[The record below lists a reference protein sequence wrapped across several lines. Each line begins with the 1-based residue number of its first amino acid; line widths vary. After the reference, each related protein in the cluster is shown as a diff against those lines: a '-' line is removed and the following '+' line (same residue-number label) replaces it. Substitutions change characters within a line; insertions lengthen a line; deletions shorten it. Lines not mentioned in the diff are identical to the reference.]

1 MKAVVNI
8 ALRSGV
14 LDPAGKAVEHAL
26 NSLGF
31 SGVSNVR
38 IGKQIVLDIDES
50 DKAKANEQL
59 KVMCEELL
67 ANTVIEDYEIV
78 L

>member
-14 LDPAGKAVEHAL
+14 LDPAGKAVEYAL

-38 IGKQIVLDIDES
+38 IGKQIVLDINES

>member
-50 DKAKANEQL
+50 DKN
-59 KVMCEELL
+59 
-67 ANTVIEDYEIV
+67 
-78 L
+78 